1 MNIQPFGPAKL
12 EFEAKTGRFHEKR
25 NGTNALVLGVA
36 LTSKGNRNDL
46 SLAAQQSD
54 VKGDVSQE
62 TDLETAS
69 SSDE

>member
-1 MNIQPFGPAKL
+1 MNIQPSGPAKL
-12 EFEAKTGRFHEKR
+12 AEFEVKTGRFHEKR
-25 NGTNALVLGVA
+25 NGTNAPVLGVA

-54 VKGDVSQE
+54 VNVSQE

-69 SSDE
+69 SSNE